1 MLWFAGGALVILT
14 GAPFLAR
21 SVAELAG
28 QLGISTGFAGLL
40 LLAVT
45 TSLPE
50 AAVTY
55 ASVRAGAYNL
65 AVGNLLGSNCFNMA
79 ALVPLDLVHGR
90 GSILSGAEPG
100 LAVGGLF
107 AALLTTLAMLDV
119 LNRSER
125 RIWLLEPGPVFMMAT
140 YMVGVYVTFR
150 MTGGG

>member
-1 MLWFAGGALVILT
+1 MLWFAGSALVILT
-14 GAPFLAR
+14 AAPFLAR
-21 SVAELAG
+21 SAAGLAG

-55 ASVRAGAYNL
+55 GSVRAGAYNL

-100 LAVGGLF
+100 LAVAGLF

-125 RIWLLEPGPVFMMAT
+125 RIWLLEPGPAFMMVT
-140 YMVGVYVTFR
+140 YVVGVYVTFR